1 MRIKS
6 GIYKIPKKSDGKTI
20 YDMTIQPGMNIQIN
34 VPVLYDDFTE
44 KSGQWDG
51 GDYDKEE
58 C

>member
-1 MRIKS
+1 MAFTK
-6 GIYKIPKKSDGKTI
+6 YQKSDGKTI

-51 GDYDKEE
+51 GGL
-58 C
+58 

>member
-6 GIYKIPKKSDGKTI
+6 GIYKIPKKSTETI

-51 GDYDKEE
+51 GDYDKRMFV
-58 C
+58 